1 MYRRL
6 PAHVTIAD
14 LALLRLVL
22 SLSPVASLRLSLAQ
36 SANGREFPDEDTQVG
51 SRARLIA
58 TWCEPSLVISWKGD
72 GWRSARRT
80 KSLLRLRLAQRNS
93 LYV

>member
-22 SLSPVASLRLSLAQ
+22 SLSPVASLRLSLAH
-36 SANGREFPDEDTQVG
+36 SANGRVPGLYEHVFHIRD
-51 SRARLIA
+51 
-58 TWCEPSLVISWKGD
+58 PSLTMVGMV
-72 GWRSARRT
+72 
-80 KSLLRLRLAQRNS
+80 SLLHPRRATDRKRDQEGC
-93 LYV
+93 

>member
-22 SLSPVASLRLSLAQ
+22 SLSPVASLRLSLAH
-36 SANGREFPDEDTQVG
+36 SANGRVPDEDTQVG

-58 TWCEPSLVISWKGD
+58 TWCERTFTDYFMERRWLAVRKTNEKSPAAPS
-72 GWRSARRT
+72 RAT
-80 KSLLRLRLAQRNS
+80 
-93 LYV
+93 